1 MHLNHRTDELL
12 ALICRELSDK
22 YNATRRVTWVKLQ
35 LRKAAGASDGA
46 RGRPGPML
54 PELAQLQWLEVVEI
68 NIHSH
73 TLYTGIPAEW
83 GLPGAFPRLKR

>member
-1 MHLNHRTDELL
+1 MSDE
-12 ALICRELSDK
+12 DK
-22 YNATRRVTWVKLQ
+22 ATRRASWMKLQ
-35 LRKAAGASDGA
+35 LRQPAGASGGSGA
-46 RGRPGPML
+46 RPGPLL

-68 NIHSH
+68 NIYSH